1 MDIALVDAGNKPGM
15 TEEDRLALVG
25 KVGDVP
31 TELVSSANGLAPDT
45 LRPVTRDIAE
55 LS

>member
-1 MDIALVDAGNKPGM
+1 MNIAPVDAGNKPGM
-15 TEEDRLALVG
+15 TEEDRLALGG
-25 KVGDVP
+25 KFGDVP
-31 TELVSSANGLAPDT
+31 MELVSSANGLGPDT